1 MFSKDR
7 SGFKTGYDLAQADSI
22 KGDTDE
28 NF

>member
-7 SGFKTGYDLAQADSI
+7 SGFKTWYELAQADSI